1 MKAKFIEIL
10 GEDAYNQIENLILKQ
25 VEDYNRL

>member
-25 VEDYNRL
+25 VEEDDK